1 MRLGTFFL
9 FAAGLSRPAAGRASG
24 VRTASRD
31 AGRVAASARARRFGA
46 PLVASVALV
55 AATAAPAAAANKE
68 HQQMMAEIR
77 MLQEQNLQL
86 QQSIGTLVDALKTV
100 TTKIDDQS
108 AATRKVAADQRLLI
122 EGLSGELRI
131 VREKIDDTGV
141 RLGSLAQEVDS
152 LRNSIPPA
160 AAPMTSTDP
169 SAVPPGSTSAPTTT
183 PTPGGTPPLS
193 APVAATPAPNP
204 GAGMS
209 PARLWDMAFSDYAAG
224 QWALAIQG
232 FDTYLRAF
240 PRSDKSDDAQFFI
253 GEAYQLDGKMRE
265 AIAAYDRVIA
275 DYPQGDRTA
284 AAYYKRGVVYSSLN
298 QPDKARESF
307 EAVVKLFPNTESAG
321 LARQRL
327 NDQGRRDE

>member
-1 MRLGTFFL
+1 MRVRFL
-9 FAAGLSRPAAGRASG
+9 TLLAVALSR
-24 VRTASRD
+24 
-31 AGRVAASARARRFGA
+31 ARHAA

-55 AATAAPAAAANKE
+55 AATAVPADAANKE

-86 QQSIGTLVDALKTV
+86 QQTIGTLVDALKTV

-131 VREKIDDTGV
+131 VREKIDDTHV
-141 RLGSLAQEVDS
+141 RLGSLSQEVDS

-160 AAPMTSTDP
+160 GAPMAPVDP
-169 SAVPPGSTSAPTTT
+169 SAAVPPGSTSTAPPTA
-183 PTPGGTPPLS
+183 TPGGPPPMS

-204 GAGMS
+204 AAGMS
-209 PARLWDMAFSDYAAG
+209 PSRLWDMAFSDYAAG

-240 PRSDKSDDAQFFI
+240 PRSDRSDDAQFFI

-275 DYPQGDRTA
+275 DYPQGDRTP

-298 QPDKARESF
+298 QPDKAKESF

-327 NDQGRRDE
+327 NDQGRREE

>member
-1 MRLGTFFL
+1 MRVGSFSLL
-9 FAAGLSRPAAGRASG
+9 
-24 VRTASRD
+24 TA
-31 AGRVAASARARRFGA
+31 ARARRVGA

-55 AATAAPAAAANKE
+55 VATAVPAAAANKE

-86 QQSIGTLVDALKTV
+86 QQTIGTLVDALKTV

-108 AATRKVAADQRLLI
+108 AATRKVAADQKLLI

-141 RLGSLAQEVDS
+141 RLGSLAQEVDA

-160 AAPMTSTDP
+160 APPMTSTDP
-169 SAVPPGSTSAPTTT
+169 SAMPPGSTAAPTTT
-183 PTPGGTPPLS
+183 PTPGGSPTTLP
-193 APVAATPAPNP
+193 PVAAAPVSP

-232 FDTYLRAF
+232 FDTYLKTF

-275 DYPQGDRTA
+275 DYPQGDRTP

-327 NDQGRRDE
+327 NDQGRREE